1 MPWDMIL
8 RHAAVAL
15 PAHRPTREIEA
26 LYEWLAGGLRGSCCG
41 RLAFMLERHAAGG
54 AFDWTAALL
63 ELDIRMP
70 MESEVRESRK
80 LLSAYGVCMCVSQ
93 LIH

>member
-1 MPWDMIL
+1 MSNTD
-8 RHAAVAL
+8 
-15 PAHRPTREIEA
+15 
-26 LYEWLAGGLRGSCCG
+26 
-41 RLAFMLERHAAGG
+41 HAAGG